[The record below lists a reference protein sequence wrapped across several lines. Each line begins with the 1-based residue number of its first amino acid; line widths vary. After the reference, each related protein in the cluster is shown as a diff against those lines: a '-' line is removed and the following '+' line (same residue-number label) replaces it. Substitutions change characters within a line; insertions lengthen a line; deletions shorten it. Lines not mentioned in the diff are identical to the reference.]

1 VAPGRPTILAHDRQ
15 TAPAKNWF
23 QDAASS
29 DESDAT
35 VNIAP
40 GGTVDFSYPAGSS
53 VHNVVFVDSPASC
66 VQKTGV
72 QILPAPP
79 LPQYS
84 MPPGWSGE
92 CTFQA
97 PGVYTFVCQAHP
109 VEMEGRVV
117 VGDTP
122 EPTPTPTP
130 TATPEPPRDIVP
142 AKVPKPWAAIDKP
155 KTAQMTVAKFLANK
169 LTVESRCVSAGTGT
183 LTMTIGNQLAAR
195 RLKLKKRQGAVV
207 LATATAT
214 CNQYGRFTV
223 KLKPNKKARDALEDY
238 ARSVPVTLTLTLA
251 GPIGTTTAT
260 RTITLKGKGRS

>member
-1 VAPGRPTILAHDRQ
+1 
-15 TAPAKNWF
+15 
-23 QDAASS
+23 
-29 DESDAT
+29 
-35 VNIAP
+35 
-40 GGTVDFSYPAGSS
+40 
-53 VHNVVFVDSPASC
+53 
-66 VQKTGV
+66 
-72 QILPAPP
+72 
-79 LPQYS
+79 

-92 CTFQA
+92 CTFQT

-117 VGDTP
+117 VGDGS

-155 KTAQMTVAKFLANK
+155 KTTQMTVAKFLANK
-169 LTVESRCVSAGTGT
+169 LKIDSRCVSAGTGT
-183 LTMTIGNQLAAR
+183 LTMTVGNQLAAR
-195 RLKLKKRQGAVV
+195 RLKLKRRQGAVV
-207 LATATAT
+207 LATADAT

-238 ARSVPVTLTLTLA
+238 ARAVPVTLTLTLA

-260 RTITLKGKGRS
+260 RTITLKGKGRR